1 MCWDRIRPLTR
12 IQTASQKVMVLIP
25 HKGESGYRQ
34 WERWWKD
41 ELVKP
46 PGTSYLEQRGLSL
59 TTNRTGL
66 VIEALKSDAE
76 YFFFLDDDVIGPNE
90 MLTTL
95 MSHRLPIA
103 CGIYMAKKRNE
114 ERGLSAWMKMGNGYA
129 PIAPEQGARLVQV
142 DVTGLGCALIHRSVF
157 ERVPQPW
164 FVWEFG
170 GISEDFFFFDKVYRE
185 IEIKPIIDFEMK
197 CRHIGTFIIDTD
209 NNVTTLE
216 I

>member
-1 MCWDRIRPLTR
+1 MAWDRSRPLTR
-12 IQTASQKVMVLIP
+12 IQSANQKVMVLIP

-34 WERWWKD
+34 WERWWK
-41 ELVKP
+41 EGLVKP

-90 MLTTL
+90 MLATL
-95 MSHRLPIA
+95 LSHRLPIA
-103 CGIYMAKKRNE
+103 CGLYMAKKRKE
-114 ERGLSAWMKMGNGYA
+114 DRGLAAWMKRGNGYA
-129 PIAPEQGARLVQV
+129 TIAPEQDARLVQV

-170 GISEDFFFFDKVYRE
+170 GISEDFFFFEKVNRE
-185 IEIKPIIDFEMK
+185 IGIKPIIDFEMK
-197 CRHIGTFIIDTD
+197 CKHIGTFIIDTD
-209 NNVTTLE
+209 NTITTLE

>member
-1 MCWDRIRPLTR
+1 MAWDRTRPLTR
-12 IQTASQKVMVLIP
+12 IQSTNQKVMVLIP

-34 WERWWKD
+34 WERWWK
-41 ELVKP
+41 EGLVKP

-90 MLTTL
+90 LLATL
-95 MSHRLPIA
+95 LSHRLPIA
-103 CGIYMAKKRNE
+103 CGLYMAKKRKE
-114 ERGLSAWMKMGNGYA
+114 ERGLAAWMKGSNGYA

-170 GISEDFFFFDKVYRE
+170 GISEDFFFFSKVFKE
-185 IEIKPIIDFEMK
+185 IGIKPIIDFEMK
-197 CRHIGTFIIDTD
+197 CKHIGTFIIDTD
-209 NNVTTLE
+209 NTITTLE

>member
-1 MCWDRIRPLTR
+1 MAWNRSRPLSR
-12 IQTASQKVMVLIP
+12 IQSTNQKVMILIP

-41 ELVKP
+41 GLVKP

-66 VIEALKSDAE
+66 VVQALESNAE
-76 YFFFLDDDVIGPNE
+76 YFFFLDDDVMGPNE
-90 MLTTL
+90 LLVTL
-95 MSHRLPIA
+95 LSHRLPIA
-103 CGIYMAKKRNE
+103 CGIYMAKKRKE
-114 ERGLSAWMKMGNGYA
+114 ERGLSAWMKVGNGYA
-129 PIAPEQGARLVQV
+129 VIAPEQGARLVQV
-142 DVTGLGCALIHRSVF
+142 DVTALGCCLIHRSVF

-170 GISEDFFFFDKVYRE
+170 GISEDFFFFEKVYKE
-185 IEIKPIIDFEMK
+185 MGIKPIIDLDMK
-197 CRHIGTFIIDTD
+197 CRHIGTFIIDID
-209 NNVTTLE
+209 NSVTTLE

>member
-1 MCWDRIRPLTR
+1 MSWDRSRPLTR
-12 IQTASQKVMVLIP
+12 IQSANRKAIVLIP

-41 ELVKP
+41 GLVKP

-66 VIEALKSDAE
+66 VMEALKSDAE
-76 YFFFLDDDVIGPNE
+76 YFFFLDDDIIGPNE
-90 MLTTL
+90 LLTTL
-95 MSHRLPIA
+95 LGHRLPIA
-103 CGIYMAKKRNE
+103 CGIYMAKKRKE

-142 DVTGLGCALIHRSVF
+142 DVTGLGCALIHRSIF
-157 ERVPQPW
+157 ERVTQPW

-170 GISEDFFFFDKVYRE
+170 GISEDFYFFEKVCKE
-185 IEIKPIIDFEMK
+185 MEIKPIIDLEMK

-209 NNVTTLE
+209 DSITTLE